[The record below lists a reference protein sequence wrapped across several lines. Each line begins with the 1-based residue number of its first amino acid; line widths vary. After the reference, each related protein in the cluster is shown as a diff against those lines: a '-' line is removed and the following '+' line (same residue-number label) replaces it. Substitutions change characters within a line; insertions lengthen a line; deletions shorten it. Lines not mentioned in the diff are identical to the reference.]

1 MAIIAL
7 PYQVPQNTVATMG
20 DDDFLT
26 YLTETLAALP
36 AVTAVTLGGSRA
48 KGRHRPDSDWDLAIY
63 YRGAFDPQS
72 VRDIGWAGEVSEI
85 GGWGGGLFN
94 GGAWLRVDDRPV
106 DLHFRDLTAVEAELE
121 RCAAGE
127 FHVEPLVF
135 HLAGLPSYFV
145 VGELAIHRVLYGEL
159 PRPDFPAALRYS
171 APPRWRAQA
180 EWNLGY
186 AEHNLAPHGRL
197 TQSAGSMALAAAQY
211 SHAVLTARGEWTT
224 NEKTL
229 LDRAGLRWIDTV
241 VAAMTDNPV
250 DLVSA
255 ITELRDGA
263 TALIEASG

>member
-1 MAIIAL
+1 
-7 PYQVPQNTVATMG
+7 MG
-20 DDDFLT
+20 DDDFLA

-48 KGRHRPDSDWDLAIY
+48 QDRNRPDSDWDLGIY

-72 VRDIGWAGEVSEI
+72 VRDIGWSGEVSEI

-94 GGAWLRVDDRPV
+94 GGAWVQVDSRPV

-121 RCAAGE
+121 RSATGE
-127 FHVEPLVF
+127 FHVEPLAF

-145 VGELAIHRVLYGEL
+145 VGELAIHRVLHGEL
-159 PRPDFPAALRYS
+159 PRPAFPAALRSS
-171 APPRWRAQA
+171 APPRWRDQA
-180 EWNLGY
+180 DLNLSY

-197 TQSAGSMALAAAQY
+197 TQCAGSMALAVAQY
-211 SHAVLTARGEWTT
+211 AHAVLAARGEWTT

-229 LDRAGLRWIDTV
+229 LDRPGLRWADAV

-250 DLVSA
+250 DLVRA
-255 ITELRDGA
+255 ITELRSGA
-263 TALIEASG
+263 TALI